1 MRTFVAVD
9 VPDRLADDL
18 AAARAPFADA
28 AGLRLAD
35 PEAAHVTLK
44 FIGEVDPGDLDP
56 LADAVAD
63 ADAGPF
69 TVELGG
75 LGVFPSLDYISV
87 VWVGVREGARELTRL
102 HAAIEDRTVALGV
115 DPADHEFTPHVTLA
129 RMDDARGKGLV
140 RSAVRER
147 KPTVG
152 RFTAREVRLVESTL
166 TPDGPEYEAV
176 ERFALSA

>member
-56 LADAVAD
+56 LADAVGD
-63 ADAGPF
+63 ASRTRTRARSRSNSAGWASSRRL
-69 TVELGG
+69 TTSASSGSASG
-75 LGVFPSLDYISV
+75 
-87 VWVGVREGARELTRL
+87 RAR
-102 HAAIEDRTVALGV
+102 AN
-115 DPADHEFTPHVTLA
+115 
-129 RMDDARGKGLV
+129 
-140 RSAVRER
+140 
-147 KPTVG
+147 
-152 RFTAREVRLVESTL
+152 
-166 TPDGPEYEAV
+166 
-176 ERFALSA
+176 